1 MWESI
6 LKKRTK
12 IRIWHRYVDEIM
24 SDGQA
29 LSSRDL
35 YNKLID
41 YMRSPDVR
49 GQPRTGRNI
58 PHISHVT
65 TYLSGSPKFTK
76 VQSDWK
82 GVVWEW
88 VGEEQ

>member
-1 MWESI
+1 MWENI
-6 LKKRTK
+6 LKKRK
-12 IRIWHRYVDEIM
+12 KVRIWHSYVDEIM

-29 LSSRDL
+29 KSSRDL

-41 YMRSPDVR
+41 YMRSPDKR
-49 GQPRTGRNI
+49 GQPRTGKNI

-76 VQSDWK
+76 VDPNTRNII
-82 GVVWEW
+82 WEW
-88 VGEEQ
+88 VGEE